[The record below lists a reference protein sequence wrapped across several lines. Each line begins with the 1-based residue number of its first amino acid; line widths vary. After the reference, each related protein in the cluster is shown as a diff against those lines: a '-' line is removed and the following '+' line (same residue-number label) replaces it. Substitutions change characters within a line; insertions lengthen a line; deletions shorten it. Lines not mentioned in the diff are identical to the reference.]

1 MISVFLAIAA
11 ALIAAVVLSSKNRPE
26 RAEDELI
33 FCSDATCENE
43 GEAQYDMLIGALS
56 SLPQLSVCLEHNFY
70 HIPAKLVPTD
80 IDKIGY
86 VAIYQSRR
94 FFGEDGAGVRYF
106 AKVKGAQVLPRYK
119 IAEFPK
125 NSHELY
131 VRFDLEPWQKRIKA
145 ITPTAKGIVAG
156 YTRFELF
163 ELAEELPQL
172 WLSDKSE
179 VALYMA
185 LKGAVVDKA
194 SSWGDV
200 EITKRGKS
208 LFLSK
213 EGKIVAVISQKAFEK
228 APVKA
233 VRYIKKQTAPKGE

>member
-1 MISVFLAIAA
+1 MIPVFLAIAA
-11 ALIAAVVLSSKNRPE
+11 ALIAAVVLSAKHRE
-26 RAEDELI
+26 EAADDEII
-33 FCSDATCENE
+33 FCSDDSCIAE
-43 GEAQYDMLIGALS
+43 GEVKYDMLVGALG

-80 IDKIGY
+80 AGKIEY

-94 FFGEDGAGVRYF
+94 FFGGEGAGVRYF
-106 AKVKGAQVLPRYK
+106 AKVKSAQVLPRYK
-119 IAEFPK
+119 IEEYPK
-125 NSHELY
+125 NSPEPY

-172 WLSDKSE
+172 WLSDKDE
-179 VALYMA
+179 IALYLA
-185 LKGAVVDKA
+185 LKGAMVEKA
-194 SSWGDV
+194 SKWGEV
-200 EITKRGKS
+200 EIAKRGKS

-213 EGKIVAVISQKAFEK
+213 DGKIVAVISQKAFEK
-228 APVKA
+228 APVKS
-233 VRYIKKQTAPKGE
+233 VRYLKKQMQK